1 MPSSPSSVS
10 EAAAGEAHAPTRV
23 SYRRL
28 LAFFVPLAATPF
40 LISSTHNIIN
50 AALARLPSPE
60 LTLAIFSVVKSFS
73 NAIKAPALMS
83 GQITTAMADSRQS
96 YRLTNRFVWTLGGFF
111 FLVLVVL
118 GYTPLGGAFLRG
130 VMGLTDPEAISLG
143 YQAMRITAFLPLAE
157 VLRDSNRGILIAR
170 QRTGFVSAATFTRL
184 VVIVAFIVW
193 MVATGL
199 LPGIQVAAL
208 TWAGGI
214 GVEGLFVFGSLFL
227 LFGSPMR
234 AAEGVPSRSG
244 RTLSVRY
251 VLGFFLPLAVM
262 MIVRGTLQPLVQAG
276 IARGAA
282 SATRALAVYGVTW
295 ALVLNVIAPLQL
307 LHNTSLVYAP
317 GRDHPS
323 WRRVF
328 WFCIAT
334 GGFMSGVLLLLGL
347 TPLGYVVFERILG
360 VSREIAAEASQAVLA
375 FSLLPLFWG
384 ARESYWGVMMR
395 RHRTRGIGVGKVVNI
410 AAVAFAMVVLFV
422 LVRDVV
428 WIPPSVVGALSL
440 SFGELVETVLVIRL
454 AVREDESEAAA
465 DRDTR

>member
-1 MPSSPSSVS
+1 M
-10 EAAAGEAHAPTRV
+10 

-28 LAFFVPLAATPF
+28 LAFFLPLAATPF

-60 LTLAIFSVVKSFS
+60 LTLAVFSVVKSFS

-96 YRLTNRFVWTLGGFF
+96 YGLTNRFVWTLAGFF
-111 FLVLVVL
+111 FAVLVLL
-118 GYTPLGGAFLRG
+118 GYTPLGGMFLRE
-130 VMGLTDPEAISLG
+130 VMGLTEPAAISLG
-143 YQAMRITAFLPLAE
+143 YQAMRITAFLPLVE

-170 QRTGFVSAATFTRL
+170 QRTGFVSGATFTRL
-184 VVIVAFIVW
+184 VVIIGFIVW
-193 MVATGL
+193 MVTSRL

-214 GVEGLFVFGSLFL
+214 GVEGLIVFGSLFL

-234 AAEGVPSRSG
+234 AAEGVPSRTH
-244 RTLSVRY
+244 RALTVRY
-251 VLGFFLPLAVM
+251 VLRFFVPLAVM
-262 MIVRGTLQPLVQAG
+262 MVVRGALQPVVQAG
-276 IARGAA
+276 IARGAE

-295 ALVLNVIAPLQL
+295 ALVLNVVAPLQL

-317 GRDHPS
+317 SRDHPS

-334 GGFMSGVLLLLGL
+334 GGVMTGVLLLLGL

-360 VSREIAAEASQAVLA
+360 VSREIATDASQAVLA

-395 RHRTRGIGVGKVVNI
+395 RHRTRGIGIGKLANI
-410 AAVAFAMVVLFV
+410 AAVVLAMVVLFV

-428 WIPPSVVGALSL
+428 AIPPSVAGALSL

-454 AVREDESEAAA
+454 AVREDESSDA
-465 DRDTR
+465 DGPATAPGSDAS